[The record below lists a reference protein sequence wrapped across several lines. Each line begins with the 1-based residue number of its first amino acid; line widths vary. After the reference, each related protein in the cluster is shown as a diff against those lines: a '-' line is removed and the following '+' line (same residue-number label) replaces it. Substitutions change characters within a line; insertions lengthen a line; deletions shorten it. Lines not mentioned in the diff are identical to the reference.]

1 MRFNVNDILSLADG
15 VNSYQVVQRDGDYLK
30 LLCTDFEQVEQITY
44 DLSVYS
50 HNTEFWVK
58 RDDLHLFE
66 LMG

>member
-1 MRFNVNDILSLADG
+1 MGFNVNDFLSLVDG
-15 VNSYQVVQRDGDYLK
+15 INTYQVIGRDGDYLK
-30 LLCTDFEQVEQITY
+30 LVCTDFDVPEFITY
-44 DLSVYS
+44 DLTVYS

>member
-1 MRFNVNDILSLADG
+1 MRFNVNDYLSLVDG
-15 VNSYQVVQRDGDYLK
+15 INTYQVTGRDGDYLK
-30 LLCTDFEQVEQITY
+30 LVCTDFDVPELITY
-44 DLSVYS
+44 DLTVYS